1 MSLLS
6 DDEILNS
13 AASTLGEMHVENCGL
28 GDIKDFARAV
38 EAAILAKLASAELP
52 EPYGWAKQSEI
63 EQNARLGGSINLW
76 RKKFDNDTTFYT
88 ADQLRQAYAQGA
100 ASQLADKPSAWSFK
114 QNRVHR
120 RLTDYCPPDDAYDK
134 GTLVELFTLK
144 EPK

>member
-1 MSLLS
+1 MSLLT

-28 GDIKDFARAV
+28 GDIKDFARAL

-52 EPYGWAKQSEI
+52 EPFGWAKQSEI
-63 EQNARLGGSINLW
+63 EQHARFGGSINLW
-76 RKKFDNDTTFYT
+76 REKFDNDTTFYT

-100 ASQLADKPSAWSFK
+100 ASQLSAEPVARFNWDSGDFEWLTKYEYNLHHMKP
-114 QNRVHR
+114 
-120 RLTDYCPPDDAYDK
+120 
-134 GTLVELFTLK
+134 LFTLK